1 MYSHSTCGRR
11 TREVRFRLFLTLGR
25 ASGRMRSKEIACR
38 IDAPIVL
45 KDSKILVRLN
55 QSSAGYLPPK
65 AAGVT
70 ERLRLIAIRLAATEL
85 PRRGSLLDDVHDSS
99 VAADGHS
106 IVDSWNAHT
115 TDHAQFAAA
124 LTIRFLMSPPPPSA
138 TILSNV
144 TCTAARSSGGRPRRC
159 LERLGTPFDDQIK
172 GFCRARATN
181 NCTWQSEE
189 ATSRTVVPRP
199 RRSFMT
205 RTRHR
210 LSVDTSRPEGG
221 SVCRVGSSPYIIHY
235 NGSLPHRGVCA
246 RRDGSALQSRKQE

>member
-1 MYSHSTCGRR
+1 M
-11 TREVRFRLFLTLGR
+11 
-25 ASGRMRSKEIACR
+25 
-38 IDAPIVL
+38 
-45 KDSKILVRLN
+45 
-55 QSSAGYLPPK
+55 
-65 AAGVT
+65 
-70 ERLRLIAIRLAATEL
+70 IAIRLAATEL

-189 ATSRTVVPRP
+189 AASRTVVPRP

-210 LSVDTSRPEGG
+210 LSVDTSRQRWIGLSRWEQPLHHPLQWQSAPSWCMCPKGWKCVTEPEA
-221 SVCRVGSSPYIIHY
+221 RVMKPG
-235 NGSLPHRGVCA
+235 
-246 RRDGSALQSRKQE
+246 

>member
-106 IVDSWNAHT
+106 IVDS
-115 TDHAQFAAA
+115 
-124 LTIRFLMSPPPPSA
+124 
-138 TILSNV
+138 
-144 TCTAARSSGGRPRRC
+144 
-159 LERLGTPFDDQIK
+159 LERRHNG
-172 GFCRARATN
+172 
-181 NCTWQSEE
+181 
-189 ATSRTVVPRP
+189 PRP
-199 RRSFMT
+199 VRRGSD
-205 RTRHR
+205 
-210 LSVDTSRPEGG
+210 DT
-221 SVCRVGSSPYIIHY
+221 
-235 NGSLPHRGVCA
+235 LPHVATTSFSDHSIQCHLH
-246 RRDGSALQSRKQE
+246 RRAIVGRTTSTLS